1 MQGATRIAAYC
12 VIVEDGRILLAH
24 WNDRGGHGWTLPGGG
39 IEFGEDPADAAVR
52 EALEETGY
60 EVRLDQPL
68 GVDSIVI
75 PGSKRLD
82 GSGIPQHS
90 VRLLYSA
97 AVIGGD
103 LRDEVG
109 GSTDAAAWFPL
120 DALPRDRVRLVEAAL
135 ARWRTV
141 AADPAAR

>member
-1 MQGATRIAAYC
+1 M
-12 VIVEDGRILLAH
+12 LLAH
-24 WNDRGGHGWTLPGGG
+24 WNDRGKAWTLPGGG
-39 IEFGEDPADAAVR
+39 LEFGEDPADAAIR

-60 EVRLDQPL
+60 DVRLDAIL

-90 VRLLYSA
+90 IRLLYTAS
-97 AVIGGD
+97 VVGGE

-109 GSTDAAAWFPL
+109 GSTDTASWFRL
-120 DALPRDRVRLVEAAL
+120 NALPRNRVRLVDGAL
-135 ARWRTV
+135 TRWR
-141 AADPAAR
+141 AAQAGTPVR